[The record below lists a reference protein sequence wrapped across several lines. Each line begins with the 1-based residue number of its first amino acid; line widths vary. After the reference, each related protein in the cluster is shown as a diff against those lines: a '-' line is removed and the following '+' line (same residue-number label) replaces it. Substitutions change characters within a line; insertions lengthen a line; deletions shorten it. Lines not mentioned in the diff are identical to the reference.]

1 MKTNIIFNLP
11 RDIVVRIL
19 EFDGTYREDYSL
31 CMVQLND
38 VYLLHQRI
46 LHTYICVND
55 NNKHL
60 FKGFSPMFY
69 KYLLAQLKQS
79 HSIVY
84 NDSQKRI
91 ISK

>member
-38 VYLLHQRI
+38 LYLLHQRI

-60 FKGFSPMFY
+60 FKGFSENFHEY
-69 KYLLAQLKQS
+69 YFNVVK
-79 HSIVY
+79 IY
-84 NDSQKRI
+84 NKNEKIDY
-91 ISK
+91 